1 MTDHDYEPTPW
12 RELAE
17 PTMPSPKLIRQWAL
31 SKGLPIGKRGKI
43 PADVVMAYREA
54 TR

>member
-1 MTDHDYEPTPW
+1 MTTFTDEPTSM
-12 RELAE
+12 
-17 PTMPSPKLIRQWAL
+17 PTAPSPKLLRQWAL
-31 SKGLPIGKRGKI
+31 AKGLPIGKRGKI